1 MLQRAILSSR
11 QGTFKKC
18 LRAGVS
24 RSQTFSQK
32 LEEDFGASVGYIKR
46 NTATFVPPQGTY
58 PQLKRNARLFHS
70 TAISE
75 VEQFTID
82 VKCLVE
88 LQEKA
93 TIKFGDNKCFGTR
106 VDDKFEWISFNEF
119 GRLVQKFRNV
129 LAHHNIGKNDK
140 VALISNNRVEWAV
153 AFYAVN
159 GVGGQVNQKN
169 CRNISI
175 NPQSFLFFMHL
186 SIWFQLPSFI
196 CIISFYS
203 TLFHH
208 LFLIL
213 ISICDVSKSVIAP
226 QSHFVIFLAG
236 SNVWS
241 SIRKGLAVY
250 CDR

>member
-1 MLQRAILSSR
+1 MLQRAISISR

-18 LRAGVS
+18 LRAGAS
-24 RSQTFSQK
+24 RSQTSSFK
-32 LEEDFGASVGYIKR
+32 REEDIRSSVGYFKS
-46 NTATFVPPQGTY
+46 NSATFVPPQGTY
-58 PQLKRNARLFHS
+58 PQSIKNTRSFHS

-75 VEQFTID
+75 VEQFTVD

-159 GVGGQVNQKN
+159 GVGGQVNQ
-169 CRNISI
+169 
-175 NPQSFLFFMHL
+175 QS
-186 SIWFQLPSFI
+186 PRKI
-196 CIISFYS
+196 CI
-203 TLFHH
+203 
-208 LFLIL
+208 
-213 ISICDVSKSVIAP
+213 DP
-226 QSHFVIFLAG
+226 
-236 SNVWS
+236 
-241 SIRKGLAVY
+241 
-250 CDR
+250 